1 MIKAVCFDL
10 HETLAHYQPPREEV
24 YATACHELGL
34 EVSPEALR
42 KSLPQADVW
51 WREEN
56 YRSPIGKRPPK
67 ERNAAYIEYGLTAL
81 RGVGL
86 EVSRDIVTQILM
98 KVFPDGLKFKLY
110 DDALPTLKLLKELNL
125 ILGIISNVGQD
136 TTSTCQNLGLQPYLD
151 FQVTSFEVGCDKPR
165 PGIFLAAL
173 ERAQVNAE
181 EAIYVGDQ
189 YDLDIVGARGVGMK
203 AVLIDRNDSFPEITD
218 CPRIHRLTEIVEYL
232 LP

>member
-24 YATACHELGL
+24 YSRACHELGL

-42 KSLPQADVW
+42 KSLPQADAW

-56 YRSPIGKRPPK
+56 SRSPIGKRAPK
-67 ERNAAYIEYGLTAL
+67 EKNAAYIGYGLTAL
-81 RGVGL
+81 RGAGL
-86 EVSRDIVTQILM
+86 EVSHDIATQILM
-98 KVFPDGLKFKLY
+98 KVFRDGLKFELY
-110 DDALPTLKLLKELNL
+110 DDALPTLKLLKKRNL
-125 ILGIISNVGQD
+125 ILGIISNVGQETD
-136 TTSTCQNLGLQPYLD
+136 SISQNLGLQPYLD
-151 FQVTSFEVGCDKPR
+151 FEVTSFEVGCDKPH

-173 ERAQVNAE
+173 QKAQAKAE

-189 YDLDIVGARGVGMK
+189 YDVDVVGARGVGMK
-203 AVLIDRNDSFPEITD
+203 AVLIDRNDSFPEVTD

>member
-10 HETLAHYQPPREEV
+10 HETLAHYQPSREEL
-24 YATACHELGL
+24 YAAACHELGF
-34 EVSPEALR
+34 EVSPEALH
-42 KSLPQADVW
+42 KSLPRADAW

-56 YRSPIGKRPPK
+56 SRSPISKRPPK
-67 ERNAAYIEYGLTAL
+67 EKIAAYSEYGLISL
-81 RGVGL
+81 RGAGL
-86 EVSRDIVTQILM
+86 EVSHDIALQILT
-98 KVFPDGLKFKLY
+98 KIFQDGLKFELY
-110 DDALPTLKLLKELNL
+110 DDALPTLKLLKKRNL

-136 TTSTCQNLGLQPYLD
+136 TASTCQNLGLQPYLD

-173 ERAQVNAE
+173 AKAQVNAE

-203 AVLIDRNDSFPEITD
+203 AVLIDRNDSFPEFTD
-218 CPRIHRLTEIVEYL
+218 CPRIHSLTEIVEYL
-232 LP
+232 